1 MEFTSSNLLIPILQG
16 MWAMKELYFMMIG
29 IVVLALAFRI
39 VADLMSRRSQIKWLL
54 GKKKVQEL
62 QKLSPAQFEEYI
74 AALFRSLGY
83 KTRVTGG
90 KGDGGVDVEAEKDGH
105 VHYIQCKKFITSK
118 VPVGAVRDFYGAI
131 ADRIDGGKGYFI
143 TTNVFTLDAEKFA
156 EDKPIELVDKYKL
169 MDYMKMIDAPSVPVA
184 TTTTHPCPK
193 CGNELVK
200 RKGKYGMFLGC
211 STYPDCDY
219 TEKLA

>member
-1 MEFTSSNLLIPILQG
+1 MEFSSSNLLIPILQG
-16 MWAMKELYFMMIG
+16 MWAMKELYFMMFG

-39 VADLMSRRSQIKWLL
+39 VVDLMSRRSRIKWFL
-54 GKKKVQEL
+54 GKKRVQEL
-62 QKLSPAQFEEYI
+62 QELSPAQFEEYI
-74 AALFRSLGY
+74 AVLFKSLGY
-83 KTRVTGG
+83 TTRVTGG

-156 EDKPIELVDKYKL
+156 EDKPIELVDKFKL
-169 MDYMKMIDAPSVPVA
+169 MEYMNMVNVPAVPDATANV
-184 TTTTHPCPK
+184 CPK
-193 CGNELVK
+193 CGSELTK
-200 RKGKYGMFLGC
+200 RKGKYGLFLGC
-211 STYPDCDY
+211 TTYPDCDY
-219 TEKLA
+219 TEKLV

>member
-16 MWAMKELYFMMIG
+16 MWAMKELYFMMLG

-39 VADLMSRRSQIKWLL
+39 VVDLMSRRSRIKWFL
-54 GKKKVQEL
+54 GKKQVQEL

-74 AALFRSLGY
+74 AVLFKSLGY
-83 KTRVTGG
+83 TTRVTGG
-90 KGDGGVDVEAEKDGH
+90 KGDGGVDVEAERDGH

-156 EDKPIELVDKYKL
+156 EDKPIELVDKFKL
-169 MDYMKMIDAPSVPVA
+169 MEYMNMVNAPAVPVA
-184 TTTTHPCPK
+184 TAHVCPK
-193 CGNELVK
+193 CGSELTK
-200 RKGKYGMFLGC
+200 RKGKYGLFLGC
-211 STYPDCDY
+211 TTYPDCDY

>member
-16 MWAMKELYFMMIG
+16 MWAMKELYFMMFG

-39 VADLMSRRSQIKWLL
+39 VVDLMSRRSQIKWLL

-74 AALFRSLGY
+74 AVLFKSLGY

-143 TTNVFTLDAEKFA
+143 TTNVFTLDAEKFS
-156 EDKPIELVDKYKL
+156 EDKPIELVDKFKL
-169 MDYMKMIDAPSVPVA
+169 MEYMNMVNVPAVPVA
-184 TTTTHPCPK
+184 TAHVCPK
-193 CGNELVK
+193 CGSELTK
-200 RKGKYGMFLGC
+200 RKGKYGLFLGC

-219 TEKLA
+219 TEKIA